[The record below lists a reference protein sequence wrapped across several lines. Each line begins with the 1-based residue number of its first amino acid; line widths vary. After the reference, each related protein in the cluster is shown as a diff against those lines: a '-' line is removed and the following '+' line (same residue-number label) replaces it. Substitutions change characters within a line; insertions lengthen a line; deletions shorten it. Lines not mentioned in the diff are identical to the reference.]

1 MTLDAGEIPL
11 PPYYETLGIEI
22 TAVSSGRATG
32 RLPLTEAVSAS
43 PSTLVAHGGAV
54 ASLADSVGYWAVSA
68 ATEFATTPTIDLRV
82 DYLAPATDDMTA
94 TASVTRVGSSVGTVD
109 VTVETPED
117 RVAEARG
124 SFKTG
129 GGTGTSAWEASDR

>member
-1 MTLDAGEIPL
+1 MSLDASEIPL
-11 PPYYETLGIEI
+11 PPYYETIGIEI
-22 TAVSSGRATG
+22 TEVTSGHATG

-43 PSTLVAHGGAV
+43 PSTRVAHGGAV

-68 ATEFATTPTIDLRV
+68 AAEFATTPTIDLRV
-82 DYLAPATDDMTA
+82 DYLAPVTADMTA
-94 TASVTRVGSSVGTVD
+94 TATVTRAGSSVGTVD
-109 VTVETPED
+109 VTVETSAE

-129 GGTGTSAWEASDR
+129 GGTGASAWDVPDR